1 MIPLATIQIGEDRN
15 TYDINA
21 IFTDASTVLGSW
33 EPIAGQVQV
42 RCHLSTP
49 EAVAFVCAAIATYI
63 PAHRTAEPTPPTEQ
77 PPTIPLGCVSRSA
90 DPDTYLTGDVV
101 TKLAVA
107 QAAGPR
113 YSPQAVALADVQPHP
128 IPHTDIS
135 VGLGAEWVPA
145 EYYRTWLYHLFAG
158 LDWGLSVER
167 SPSGVWLVVSTNPAI
182 ATLDSHVRTP
192 RVDALD
198 LISAA
203 MNNQMPLVTDTPSTS
218 GRPIRNEAAT
228 MEAQARVQ
236 ELRQKFDSWVWT
248 DEQRTAH
255 LAEIYNARFNR
266 FVSRS
271 ARPPRPLTT
280 QIAHVVSG
288 YAYRIKPHQ
297 LRGVTRIIEGGTYDR
312 SAYLVYPPGYGKTDP
327 AVIATEELR
336 ATGQQGRT
344 IIAVPASV
352 VGQWLV
358 RYRKLYPKASH
369 LLAYSGRTAAER
381 REFWRTAQTA
391 QVLIISHEMLREVP
405 LSLPSYAA
413 LVSEELTELRQT
425 LRDAE
430 YGATAAAKEST
441 KLARRALRARDTA
454 LRGELEAHA
463 LYCEGRPTWESLSVD
478 HLIIDEAHFAKS
490 LGVVT
495 RMERVAGLP
504 RGESARALDCW
515 AKCQTVLR
523 AGGRVTALS
532 GTPLTNSLAEAHIW
546 MRMLQPGLLARVGL
560 SRFDDWAS
568 VFAEAHPSVEMDCV
582 GRFRAQTRLRFRNVP
597 ELLGLLGE
605 CWDFAGS
612 VEMGLDTGNAT
623 IRIGV

>member
-21 IFTDASTVLGSW
+21 VFTDASTVLGGW

-42 RCHLSTP
+42 RCNLSTS
-49 EAVAFVCAAIATYI
+49 EAVAFVCATIAAYA
-63 PAHRTAEPTPPTEQ
+63 PDNTPQPESTTEQ
-77 PPTIPLGCVSRSA
+77 PLPLGCVSRSA

-107 QAAGPR
+107 TAAGPR
-113 YSPQAVALADVQPHP
+113 YAAQAAALADVQPHP
-128 IPHTDIS
+128 IAHSDIS

-145 EYYRTWLYHLFAG
+145 EYYRAWLYHLFAG

-203 MNNQMPLVTDTPSTS
+203 MNNQMPLVTDTPAMP
-218 GRPIRNEAAT
+218 GRPVRNEAAT

-248 DEQRTAH
+248 DEKRTAH
-255 LAEIYNARFNR
+255 LVEIYNARFNR

-271 ARPPRPLTT
+271 TRAPRPLTT
-280 QIAHVVSG
+280 QTARVVSG

-336 ATGQQGRT
+336 AAGQRGRT
-344 IIAVPASV
+344 VIAVPASV

-358 RYRKLYPKASH
+358 RYRKLYPRASH
-369 LLAYSGRTAAER
+369 LLAYSGRTAVER
-381 REFWRTAQTA
+381 RDFWEQAGCGA

-405 LSLPSYAA
+405 LSLPAYAA
-413 LVSEELTELRQT
+413 LVSEELTDLRQT

-441 KLARRALRARDTA
+441 KLARRALRGRDAT

-463 LYCEGRPTWESLSVD
+463 VYCEGRPTWESLSVD
-478 HLIIDEAHFAKS
+478 QLIIDEAHFAKS

-495 RMERVAGLP
+495 RMERVSGLP

-582 GRFRAQTRLRFRNVP
+582 GRFRSQTRLRFRNVP

-612 VEMGLDTGNAT
+612 AEMRLDTGNEG
-623 IRIGV
+623 ISIGV

>member
-21 IFTDASTVLGSW
+21 VFTDASTVLGSW

-42 RCHLSTP
+42 RCHLSTS
-49 EAVAFVCAAIATYI
+49 EAVAFVCAAIAAYA
-63 PAHRTAEPTPPTEQ
+63 PANNLAEPTPPTEQ
-77 PPTIPLGCVSRSA
+77 PTIPLGCVSRSA
-90 DPDTYLTGDVV
+90 DLDSYLTGDVV
-101 TKLAVA
+101 AKLAVA

-145 EYYRTWLYHLFAG
+145 EYYKAWLYHLFAG

-182 ATLDSHVRTP
+182 ATLDNHVRTS

-203 MNNQMPLVTDTPSTS
+203 MNNQMPLVTDTPSTP

-255 LAEIYNARFNR
+255 LVEIYNARFNR

-271 ARPPRPLTT
+271 TRSPRPLTT

-288 YAYRIKPHQ
+288 YAYKIKPHQ

-336 ATGQQGRT
+336 AAGQGGRT
-344 IIAVPASV
+344 VIAVPASV
-352 VGQWLV
+352 VGQWLM

-405 LSLPSYAA
+405 LSLPAYAA

-495 RMERVAGLP
+495 RMERVSGLP

-523 AGGRVTALS
+523 SGGRVTALS

-612 VEMGLDTGNAT
+612 VEMGLDSGNET
-623 IRIGV
+623 VRIGI